1 MPRPNFKTEIEKI
14 AEIIRVNHAGEYGAK
29 RIYQGQIKF
38 TKHLKDKILLNT
50 MLEQEKVHLDYFENQ
65 LKVRKIRPT
74 LLLPLWNLGGY
85 LLGAIS
91 AKVGLKSAMLVTEAV
106 EDVIENHYAEQLITL
121 KDMQNVQDLVSNIRQ
136 FREDELEH
144 KATAIEYESRKANFA
159 GFCTKIIKSI
169 CRNAIF
175 LSQKL

>member
-1 MPRPNFKTEIEKI
+1 MPRPNFKNEAEKI

-38 TKHLKDKILLNT
+38 TKYLKDKILINS

-91 AKVGLKSAMLVTEAV
+91 AKAGLRSAMLVTEAV
-106 EDVIENHYAEQLITL
+106 EDVIENHYAEQIDIL
-121 KDMQNVQDLVSNIRQ
+121 KNMQNVQDLASIIKQ

-144 KATAIEYESRKANFA
+144 KATAIEYESKRANFT
-159 GFCTKIIKSI
+159 GFCNKIIKSI